1 MFRYAIVISLIA
13 LFAGLLHNEGAL
25 KPLKDRLTE
34 LRFAA
39 ASRDPTGGI
48 VLVEIDAKSIAEIGE
63 WPWPRRIH
71 ADLIKSID
79 RFEPSEIAL
88 DIDFSARSNEADD
101 SALEAALRAAK
112 SSVILATFNQPAS
125 SDIQDRRTIA
135 SQPLARFRD
144 HAWLASVNIEPD
156 SDGHV
161 RRYPYGALIDGKLLP
176 SLATLYGGVSPST
189 ESFIID
195 FSISAS
201 EIDRISVIDLL
212 QGRVEAQRLRGKKVI
227 VGAGAIELRDVF
239 QVPHYGLI
247 SGSLLQAVS
256 AEAIVQGRALDEAA
270 QEISIIGLIVL
281 AVLVWAAR
289 CSKWH
294 HVVLALIGCAV
305 LVEICAWAL
314 QVLHTIVLD
323 TSAWHVAVLGF
334 MALTVGREIDLRRI
348 LLVLSDTER
357 HNLKIVLDQVVSD
370 NFDGIIVVDDEGTIQ
385 SISRAAAQILKPGA
399 RRNWIGLP
407 VKELAPVEML
417 MAMRNAISDCAQGEW
432 RGAAPRELCMQG
444 DGADERVLEYV
455 VTPSRLQENVDTSR
469 GRPADRFVV
478 CLSFRDVTE
487 RRRAEQRLA
496 YLAHYDTLTGLP
508 NRNHF
513 TERLR
518 EVLKASTAGAPSGAV
533 LYFDL
538 DRFKTVN
545 DTFGHGTGDLLL
557 QAVGRRGLEL
567 VPSPHL
573 FARLGGDE
581 FAVLWRE
588 PIGKEDLQILA
599 WRLIEQIGD
608 PYEINGNRL
617 TIGVSVGIAMIDETA
632 SEPDLIM
639 KQADAAL
646 YRAKKAGRGLHCFY
660 ESSIEAELRVRQK
673 LEMELW
679 DALARQ
685 EFQVVYQPQFDLG
698 SRTLV
703 GVEALLRWPHP
714 ERGMVPP
721 DEFIPVAEEVGM
733 MEILGEWVLHEACRE
748 VVRWPQPIK
757 LSVNVSPVQFTRGN
771 LVASVTKVLADT
783 GLPADRLM
791 LELTESL
798 FIQESGAVRRAID
811 ELKSSGVGFALDDF
825 GTGYSALSYLRKFPI
840 DAIKIDRSFV
850 FGVPNDVEAMAIV
863 QAIVA
868 LGRSLGIRLIAEGLE
883 TPDQIRVLQELGC
896 QEGQGY
902 CLGRPQPL
910 QVIMGLLNQ
919 GPGPF

>member
-1 MFRYAIVISLIA
+1 MFRHAIVISFIA
-13 LFAGLLHNEGAL
+13 LIAGLLHNSGAL
-25 KPLKDRLTE
+25 KPLKDGLTE

-39 ASRDPTGGI
+39 AHRNPTGGV

-71 ADLIKSID
+71 ADLIRSID

-88 DIDFSARSNEADD
+88 DVDFSSRSSEADD
-101 SALEAALRAAK
+101 SALEAALRGAK

-125 SDIQDRRTIA
+125 SDVQDGRTIA

-144 HAWLASVNIEPD
+144 HAWLATVNIEPD
-156 SDGHV
+156 SDGQV
-161 RRYPYGALIDGKLLP
+161 RRYPYGTMIDGKLLP
-176 SLATLYGGVSPST
+176 SLATLYGGVPPST

-212 QGRVEAQRLRGKKVI
+212 QGRVEARRLRGKKVI

-247 SGSLLQAVS
+247 SGSLLQAIS
-256 AEAIVQGRALDEAA
+256 AETILQGRALDETKQGAA
-270 QEISIIGLIVL
+270 VVGLIVL

-289 CSKWH
+289 RSKWH
-294 HVVLALIGCAV
+294 HVLLGLVGCAV
-305 LVEICAWAL
+305 LVEICACAL
-314 QVLHTIVLD
+314 QVLHRVVLD

-334 MALTVGREIDLRRI
+334 MAVTVGREIDLRRI
-348 LLVLSDTER
+348 LLVLSNTER
-357 HNLKIVLDQVVSD
+357 HNLKIVLDKVVSD
-370 NFDGIIVVDDEGTIQ
+370 SFDGIIVIDDEGTIQ
-385 SISRAAAQILKPGA
+385 SISRSAAEILKPGHH
-399 RRNWIGLP
+399 RNWIGLP
-407 VKELAPVEML
+407 VKELAPGEML

-432 RGAAPRELCMQG
+432 RGASPRELCLQG
-444 DGADERVLEYV
+444 DGAGERVLEYV
-455 VTPSRLQENVDTSR
+455 VTPSRLQENVDATG

-513 TERLR
+513 ADCLHET
-518 EVLKASTAGAPSGAV
+518 LKEKTAGASSGAV

-567 VPSPHL
+567 VPPPHV
-573 FARLGGDE
+573 FARFGGDE

-588 PIGKEDLQILA
+588 PIAKEDLETLA

-608 PYEINGNRL
+608 PYEIKGNRL
-617 TIGVSVGIAMIDETA
+617 TIGVSVGIATIDETA
-632 SEPDLIM
+632 SEPDLVM

-660 ESSIEAELRVRQK
+660 ESSMEAELRARQK

-685 EFQVVYQPQFDLG
+685 EFQVVYQPQFDLV
-698 SRTLV
+698 SRKLV

-721 DEFIPVAEEVGM
+721 DEFIPIAEEVGM
-733 MEILGEWVLHEACRE
+733 METLGEWVLHEACRE
-748 VVRWPQPIK
+748 VARWPRPVK
-757 LSVNVSPVQFTRGN
+757 LSVNVSPLQFTRGN
-771 LVASVTKVLADT
+771 FVTSVAKVLADT

-798 FIQESGAVRRAID
+798 FIQESGAVRSAID
-811 ELKSSGVGFALDDF
+811 ELKSFGIGFALDDF

-840 DAIKIDRSFV
+840 DAIKIDRSFI
-850 FGVPNDVEAMAIV
+850 FGVPDDVEAMAIV

-902 CLGRPQPL
+902 GLGRPQPA
-910 QVIMGLLNQ
+910 QVIMGLLD
-919 GPGPF
+919 

>member
-1 MFRYAIVISLIA
+1 MFRHAIVISFIV
-13 LFAGLLHNEGAL
+13 LFAGLLHNGGVL
-25 KPLKDRLTE
+25 KPLKDGLTE

-39 ASRDPTGGI
+39 AHRDPTGGI

-71 ADLIKSID
+71 ADLIRSID
-79 RFEPSEIAL
+79 RLESSEIAF

-101 SALEAALRAAK
+101 GALEAALRSAK
-112 SSVILATFNQPAS
+112 SSVILATFTQPGS
-125 SDIQDRRTIA
+125 SDIQDGRTIA
-135 SQPLARFRD
+135 SQPLVRFRD
-144 HAWLASVNIEPD
+144 HAWLATVNIELDP
-156 SDGHV
+156 DGHV
-161 RRYPYGALIDGKLLP
+161 RRYPYGAMIDGKLLP
-176 SLATLYGGVSPST
+176 SLATLYGGVSPNT
-189 ESFIID
+189 GSFIID

-212 QGRVEAQRLRGKKVI
+212 QGRIEAQRLRGKKVI

-247 SGSLLQAVS
+247 SGSLLQAIS
-256 AEAIVQGRALDEAA
+256 AETIAQGRALDETEQRIAVV
-270 QEISIIGLIVL
+270 GLIVL

-289 CSKWH
+289 GSKWH
-294 HVVLALIGCAV
+294 HVLLTLIGCAA
-305 LVEICAWAL
+305 LVEICAGAL
-314 QVLHTIVLD
+314 QVLHTVALD

-334 MALTVGREIDLRRI
+334 MAVTVGREIDLRRI
-348 LLVLSDTER
+348 LLVLSNTER
-357 HNLKIVLDQVVSD
+357 QNLKIVLDQVVSD
-370 NFDGIIVVDDEGTIQ
+370 NFDGIIVVDDEGAIQ
-385 SISRAAAQILKPGA
+385 SISRSAAQILKPGH

-407 VKELAPVEML
+407 VKELAPAEML
-417 MAMRNAISDCAQGEW
+417 LAMRNAISDCAQGEW
-432 RGAAPRELCMQG
+432 RGSAPRQLHLQ
-444 DGADERVLEYV
+444 DGGTDERVLEYV
-455 VTPSRLQENVDTSR
+455 VTPSRLHENVDTTG
-469 GRPADRFVV
+469 GRPAGRFFV
-478 CLSFRDVTE
+478 CLSFRDITE

-513 TERLR
+513 TESLH
-518 EVLKASTAGAPSGAV
+518 EVLKEKTAGASSGAV

-557 QAVGRRGLEL
+557 QAAGRRGLEL
-567 VPSPHL
+567 VPPPHV
-573 FARLGGDE
+573 FARFGGDE

-588 PIGKEDLQILA
+588 PIAKEDLQTLA
-599 WRLIEQIGD
+599 RRLIEQIGD

-617 TIGVSVGIAMIDETA
+617 TIGVSVGIAAIDETA
-632 SEPDLIM
+632 SGPDVIL
-639 KQADAAL
+639 KRADAAL

-660 ESSIEAELRVRQK
+660 ESSMEAELRTRQK

-698 SRTLV
+698 SRKLI

-721 DEFIPVAEEVGM
+721 NEFIPIAEEVGM
-733 MEILGEWVLHEACRE
+733 MEALGEWVLYEACRE
-748 VVRWPQPIK
+748 AARWPQPIK

-771 LVASVTKVLADT
+771 FVASVTKVLADT
-783 GLPADRLM
+783 GLRADRLM

-798 FIQESGAVRRAID
+798 FVQECGAVRSAID
-811 ELKSSGVGFALDDF
+811 ELKSSGIGFALDDF

-850 FGVPNDVEAMAIV
+850 LGVPDDVEAMAIV

-902 CLGRPQPL
+902 GLGRPQPAQL
-910 QVIMGLLNQ
+910 IMELLN
-919 GPGPF
+919 

>member
-1 MFRYAIVISLIA
+1 MFRHAIIIGSIA
-13 LFAGLLHNEGAL
+13 FLAGLLHNGGTL
-25 KPLKDRLTE
+25 KPLKDGLTE
-34 LRFAA
+34 LRFSAA
-39 ASRDPTGGI
+39 HRDPTGGI

-71 ADLIKSID
+71 ADLIRSID
-79 RFEPSEIAL
+79 RFAPSEIAL
-88 DIDFSARSNEADD
+88 DIDFSARSNEVDD
-101 SALEAALRAAK
+101 SALEAALRGAK

-125 SDIQDRRTIA
+125 SDAQDDRTIA
-135 SQPLARFRD
+135 SQPLVRFRD

-161 RRYPYGALIDGKLLP
+161 RRYPYGAMIDGKLLP
-176 SLATLYGGVSPST
+176 SLATLYGSVSPGT

-212 QGRVEAQRLRGKKVI
+212 QGHIEAQRLRGKRVI

-247 SGSLLQAVS
+247 SGSLLQAIS
-256 AEAIVQGRALDEAA
+256 AETIVQGRALEETG
-270 QEISIIGLIVL
+270 QKTEFVGLIML
-281 AVLVWAAR
+281 AVLVWASR
-289 CSKWH
+289 RSKWH
-294 HVVLALIGCAV
+294 HALTALIGCAV
-305 LVEICAWAL
+305 VVEICAFAL
-314 QVLHTIVLD
+314 QALRAVSLD

-334 MALTVGREIDLRRI
+334 MAVTVGREIDLRR
-348 LLVLSDTER
+348 LLLALSNTER

-385 SISRAAAQILKPGA
+385 SISRSAAQILKPG

-417 MAMRNAISDCAQGEW
+417 MAMRDAIADCAHREW
-432 RGAAPRELCMQG
+432 RGTALRELRLQG

-455 VTPSRLQENVDTSR
+455 VTPSRLQESIEATD

-487 RRRAEQRLA
+487 RRRAEQRLE

-508 NRNHF
+508 NRNRF
-513 TERLR
+513 TECLH
-518 EVLKASTAGAPSGAV
+518 EVLKAKTAGAPSGAV

-567 VPSPHL
+567 VPLPHV
-573 FARLGGDE
+573 FARFGGDE
-581 FAVLWRE
+581 FAVFWRE
-588 PIGKEDLQILA
+588 PITKENLETLA
-599 WRLIEQIGD
+599 RRLIEQLSD
-608 PYEINGNRL
+608 PYDITGNRL
-617 TIGVSVGIAMIDETA
+617 MIGVSVGIATIDEAA
-632 SEPDLIM
+632 SEPDLVM

-646 YRAKKAGRGLHCFY
+646 HRAKKAGRGLHCFY
-660 ESSIEAELRVRQK
+660 EPSMEVELRARQK

-698 SRTLV
+698 SRKLV
-703 GVEALLRWPHP
+703 GVEALFRWPHP

-721 DEFIPVAEEVGM
+721 DEFIPIAEEVGM
-733 MEILGEWVLHEACRE
+733 METLGEWVLYEACRE
-748 VVRWPQPIK
+748 AARWPQSIK

-771 LVASVTKVLADT
+771 FAMSVAKVLADT

-798 FIQESGAVRRAID
+798 FIQESGTVRSVMA
-811 ELKSSGVGFALDDF
+811 ELKCSGIGFALDDF
-825 GTGYSALSYLRKFPI
+825 GTGYSALGYLRKFPI
-840 DAIKIDRSFV
+840 EAIKIDRSFV
-850 FGVPNDVEAMAIV
+850 SGVPDDVEAMAIV
-863 QAIVA
+863 QTIVA
-868 LGRSLGIRLIAEGLE
+868 LGRGLGIRLIAEGLE
-883 TPDQIRVLQELGC
+883 TSDQIRVLQEIGC

-902 CLGRPQPL
+902 GLGRPQSA
-910 QVIMGLLNQ
+910 QVIMALLS
-919 GPGPF
+919 

>member
-1 MFRYAIVISLIA
+1 MFRYAIAISVIA
-13 LFAGLLHNEGAL
+13 LFAGLLHNGGAL

-39 ASRDPTGGI
+39 VHRDPTNGI
-48 VLVEIDAKSIAEIGE
+48 VLVEIDARSIAEIGE

-71 ADLIKSID
+71 ADLIRSID

-88 DIDFSARSNEADD
+88 DIDFSARSNEVEDG
-101 SALEAALRAAK
+101 ALEAALRAAK

-125 SDIQDRRTIA
+125 SDIQDSRTIA

-144 HAWLASVNIEPD
+144 HAWLATVNIEPD

-161 RRYPYGALIDGKLLP
+161 RRYPYGAMIDGKLLP

-189 ESFIID
+189 DSFIID

-212 QGRVEAQRLRGKKVI
+212 QGRVEAQRLREKKVI

-247 SGSLLQAVS
+247 SGSLLQAIS
-256 AEAIVQGRALDEAA
+256 AETIAQGRALDETE
-270 QEISIIGLIVL
+270 QRTVIVGLVVL
-281 AVLVWAAR
+281 AVLVWGAR
-289 CSKWH
+289 RSKWH
-294 HVVLALIGCAV
+294 HVLIALSGFTV
-305 LVEICAWAL
+305 LVEICACAL
-314 QVLHTIVLD
+314 QVLHTVVLD
-323 TSAWHVAVLGF
+323 TSAWHVAALGF
-334 MALTVGREIDLRRI
+334 MAVTVGREINLRRI
-348 LLVLSDTER
+348 LLVLSNTER

-370 NFDGIIVVDDEGTIQ
+370 SFDGIIVVDDEGTIQ
-385 SISRAAAQILKPGA
+385 SISRSAAQILKPGH

-417 MAMRNAISDCAQGEW
+417 MAMRNAISDCAQSEW
-432 RGAAPRELCMQG
+432 RGAAPRELRLQG
-444 DGADERVLEYV
+444 DGADERLLEYV
-455 VTPSRLQENVDTSR
+455 VTPSCLQESVETSVKP
-469 GRPADRFVV
+469 GDCFVV

-487 RRRAEQRLA
+487 RRRTEQRLA

-513 TERLR
+513 TECQH
-518 EVLKASTAGAPSGAV
+518 EVLKAKTAGASSGAV

-545 DTFGHGTGDLLL
+545 DTFGHSTGDLLL

-567 VPSPHL
+567 VPPPHV

-588 PIGKEDLQILA
+588 PIAKEDLETLSC
-599 WRLIEQIGD
+599 RLIEQIGD

-617 TIGVSVGIAMIDETA
+617 TIGVSIGIAMIDETA
-632 SEPDLIM
+632 GEPDLIM

-646 YRAKKAGRGLHCFY
+646 YRAKKAGRGIHCFY
-660 ESSIEAELRVRQK
+660 EASMEAELRARQK

-679 DALARQ
+679 DALPRQ

-698 SRTLV
+698 SRKLV

-714 ERGMVPP
+714 ERGMVSP
-721 DEFIPVAEEVGM
+721 DEFIPIAEEIGM
-733 MEILGEWVLHEACRE
+733 METLGEWVLYEACRE
-748 VVRWPQPIK
+748 VARWPQPVK

-771 LVASVTKVLADT
+771 LVSSVAKVLADT

-798 FIQESGAVRRAID
+798 FIQESGAVRSIMD
-811 ELKSSGVGFALDDF
+811 ELRSSGIRFALDDF
-825 GTGYSALSYLRKFPI
+825 GTGYSALGYLRKFPI

-850 FGVPNDVEAMAIV
+850 SGVPDDVEATAIV

-868 LGRSLGIRLIAEGLE
+868 LGRSLEIRLIAEGLE

-902 CLGRPQPL
+902 GLGRPQPA
-910 QVIMGLLNQ
+910 QVIMGLLT
-919 GPGPF
+919 